1 MKKGLIITLCVVGGI
16 ILLLVGGIIGTYN
29 DLVDMEESVT
39 EAQSNLESQL
49 QRRAD
54 LIPNLVNTVKGY
66 AAHETEIYT
75 ALADARAK
83 LNNAGNIN
91 ELQEANDEL
100 SSAISRLLVVVE
112 NYPTLQ
118 ASENFINLQDELA
131 GTENRINIARQKYN
145 EEVQDYNSS
154 IRKFP
159 KNILAGM
166 FGFEKATYFEMSE
179 TAGNVPNVEF

>member
-1 MKKGLIITLCVVGGI
+1 MKKGLLVTLCVVG
-16 ILLLVGGIIGTYN
+16 ILLVVLVGGSISTYN
-29 DLVDMEESVT
+29 NLVDMEETVNESV
-39 EAQSNLESQL
+39 ANLESQL

-75 ALADARAK
+75 ALAEARAK
-83 LNNAGNIN
+83 LNSANGVE

-131 GTENRINIARQKYN
+131 GTENRINIARQSYN
-145 EEVQDYNSS
+145 EVVQEYNSD

-159 KNILAGM
+159 KSIFAGI
-166 FGFEKATYFEMSE
+166 FGFEKAEYFEMDDA
-179 TAGNVPNVEF
+179 AGNVPNVEF